1 MGFSTAVDLVQSTW
15 DERAK
20 AEAHSIDV
28 SQLA

>member
-1 MGFSTAVDLVQSTW
+1 MGSSIAVNLVQSTW

-20 AEAHSIDV
+20 AEAHAIDV